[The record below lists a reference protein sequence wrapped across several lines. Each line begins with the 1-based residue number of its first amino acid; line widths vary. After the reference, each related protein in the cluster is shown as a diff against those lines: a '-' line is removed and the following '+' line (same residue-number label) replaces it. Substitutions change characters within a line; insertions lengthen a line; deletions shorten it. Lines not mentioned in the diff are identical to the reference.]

1 VQEGGYV
8 MNDPGPGTTGTL
20 TDWRADTLTSFPAI
34 RDDTP
39 APEAL
44 EPLPADEP
52 QPCPCGSG
60 QPLAGCDGRPAAG
73 PGTGALLSC
82 AAGVTS
88 RMWRTRVANGQWQN
102 IPDEFDQAHA
112 RVHMPALNRNRAIR
126 DEVSARRHD
135 IAAIF
140 TQNEGL
146 LSDPLIA
153 DGLHDLEARLAERL
167 ADMQAY
173 AEERGAAA

>member
-1 VQEGGYV
+1 MSTEA
-8 MNDPGPGTTGTL
+8 

-34 RDDTP
+34 RDEDP

-44 EPLPADEP
+44 APLPEDAPEPL
-52 QPCPCGSG
+52 PCPCGSG
-60 QPLAGCDGRPAAG
+60 QSLGECDGQVIPEE
-73 PGTGALLSC
+73 PGKGALLSC

-88 RMWRTRVANGQWQN
+88 RMWRTRVANGQWMN

-135 IAAIF
+135 VAAIF
-140 TQNEGL
+140 TQNPDL

-167 ADMQAY
+167 ADMRAW
-173 AEERGAAA
+173 AEEKEAAA

>member
-1 VQEGGYV
+1 MSTEAA
-8 MNDPGPGTTGTL
+8 
-20 TDWRADTLTSFPAI
+20 DWRADTLTSFPAI
-34 RDDTP
+34 RDEDP
-39 APEAL
+39 APEA
-44 EPLPADEP
+44 PAEDAPEP

-60 QPLAGCDGRPAAG
+60 QALGECDGQVI
-73 PGTGALLSC
+73 PGEPGKDALLSC

-88 RMWRTRVANGQWQN
+88 RMWRTRVANGQWKN

-126 DEVSARRHD
+126 DEVAERRHD

-146 LSDPLIA
+146 LSDQVIA

-167 ADMQAY
+167 ADMRAW
-173 AEERGAAA
+173 AEERSAAA